1 VLLNIQL
8 ARTIENSFRAFQEQ
22 IMEPGDIALIRLN
35 LIIDR
40 QTIKFMEQ
48 EEEIVNSFLEIISAI
63 LNTKIEGFNLKC
75 IF

>member
-22 IMEPGDIALIRLN
+22 IMEPGDCALIRLN

>member
-1 VLLNIQL
+1 
-8 ARTIENSFRAFQEQ
+8 
-22 IMEPGDIALIRLN
+22 MEPGDCALIRLN